1 MGRGKTEMK
10 RIENATSRQV
20 TFSKRRNGLLKKAF
34 ELSVLCDAEVALVVF
49 SPRGKL
55 YEFASSSMQ
64 ETINRYM
71 AHSKNTNIEKRM
83 PEQNAQGSW
92 SMRGNTKILQEL
104 MQPNNFLSSSGHS
117 AELSLG
123 AGPRNTCLLLGLLGN
138 RNYTRRK
145 GNQISCSSAL
155 ESLQLSKHSI
165 LPLRYLNS
173 LMYHYEHEHQ
183 DRRAEEE
190 CHGRQE
196 DHNTNEKDTPLLNQN
211 GQYEWKQ
218 RTGLKLLAMA
228 KKIELL
234 EGYKRKL
241 LGESLGSCSMFEL
254 HEIESQLE
262 KSLRNVRGEKH
273 NMLAEQIAEL
283 KEKEKTPTEENLVLR
298 RKAEVSLQLNDNRES
313 VENDENGEE
322 DIEVETELFIGSP
335 GSRRQCNIN
344 A

>member
-1 MGRGKTEMK
+1 MGRGKTEMR

-34 ELSVLCDAEVALVVF
+34 ELSVLCDAEVALIVF

-83 PEQNAQGSW
+83 PEQNAQ
-92 SMRGNTKILQEL
+92 Q
-104 MQPNNFLSSSGHS
+104 
-117 AELSLG
+117 
-123 AGPRNTCLLLGLLGN
+123 
-138 RNYTRRK
+138 
-145 GNQISCSSAL
+145 
-155 ESLQLSKHSI
+155 
-165 LPLRYLNS
+165 
-173 LMYHYEHEHQ
+173 
-183 DRRAEEE
+183 
-190 CHGRQE
+190 
-196 DHNTNEKDTPLLNQN
+196 
-211 GQYEWKQ
+211 
-218 RTGLKLLAMA
+218 LKLEVAAMA

-241 LGESLGSCSMFEL
+241 LGESFESCSMFEL
-254 HEIESQLE
+254 HELECQLE
-262 KSLRNVRGEKH
+262 KSLRNVRGKKA
-273 NMLAEQIAEL
+273 L
-283 KEKEKTPTEENLVLR
+283 TEENLVLHH
-298 RKAEVSLQLNDNRES
+298 KAEVSLQLNENRET

-322 DIEVETELFIGSP
+322 DIEVETELFIGRP